1 MKIAILVSNYTPE
14 RINRNRF
21 SKISSREIPHNKCVS
36 KIFIFLYKKWY
47 FLKKNKDKIRS
58 KYTLKCTKLHRFKK
72 FSRGSM
78 PPNPSNN
85 AHGFAMRS
93 MSLRDMQIP
102 NSQKKNSWPPPSQIL
117 GTPLNNKVRRLTFIK
132 KNVRNGSNLAL

>member
-1 MKIAILVSNYTPE
+1 MKIVILVSKYTPK

-36 KIFIFLYKKWY
+36 KIFVFYIKNGI
-47 FLKKNKDKIRS
+47 FLKKIK
-58 KYTLKCTKLHRFKK
+58 TKSDQNTHQIAPIKK

-78 PPNPSNN
+78 PPNPPSN
-85 AHGFAMRS
+85 AHGCAMRS

-102 NSQKKNSWPPPSQIL
+102 KSDKKISWPPPLPNPGDAPVTSFTWCFTVRGLKLQIL
-117 GTPLNNKVRRLTFIK
+117 KL
-132 KNVRNGSNLAL
+132 